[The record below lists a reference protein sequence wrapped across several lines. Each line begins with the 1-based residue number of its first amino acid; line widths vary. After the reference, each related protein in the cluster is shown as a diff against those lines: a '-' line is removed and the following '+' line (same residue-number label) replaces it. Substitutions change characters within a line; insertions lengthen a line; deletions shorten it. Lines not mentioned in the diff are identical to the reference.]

1 MLIEATKKL
10 EAAGFVA
17 TYTMTS
23 VKFTKPGG
31 ETEAEINTDAPIRSW
46 ANSSVLRALSEAGK
60 HGVEVF
66 AEIVSKDKL
75 KMPDLFILDTDNGM
89 LQLGDTVRF
98 TKTDPTVMTGEQVDS
113 VRLRV
118 IGMYPKTYK
127 VN

>member
-1 MLIEATKKL
+1 MLIGAIKKL
-10 EAAGFVA
+10 ETSGFVA
-17 TYTMTS
+17 TYTMAS
-23 VKFTKPGG
+23 VRFAKLGG
-31 ETEAEINTDAPIRSW
+31 ETEAEINSDAPIKSW

-89 LQLGDTVRF
+89 VQIDDTIHF
-98 TKTDPTVMTGEQVDS
+98 TKTDPTIMTGKQVDS

-118 IGMYPKTYK
+118 IGMNPKTYK